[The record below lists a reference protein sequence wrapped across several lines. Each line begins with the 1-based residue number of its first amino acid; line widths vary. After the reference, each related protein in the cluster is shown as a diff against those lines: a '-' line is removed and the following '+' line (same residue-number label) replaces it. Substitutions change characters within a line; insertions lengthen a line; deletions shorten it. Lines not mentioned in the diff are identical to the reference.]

1 MNIMVSFQN
10 NYLFLKKC
18 VENNPIVPIQEEWL
32 ASVLTLIPPNLMEGK
47 DRENLVEELLN
58 EVTNDYEASMKRYN
72 GKFRIVP
79 ILIRQKYST
88 AIPYISC
95 YLYIHTNAFS

>member
-1 MNIMVSFQN
+1 MIIMVSFQL

-47 DRENLVEELLN
+47 SKEKLVEELLN
-58 EVTNDYEASMKRYN
+58 EVTNDYEESMKRYM
-72 GKFRIVP
+72 GKFCIMSRL
-79 ILIRQKYST
+79 ILQKHSLAFIYKQ
-88 AIPYISC
+88 
-95 YLYIHTNAFS
+95 HTNNII